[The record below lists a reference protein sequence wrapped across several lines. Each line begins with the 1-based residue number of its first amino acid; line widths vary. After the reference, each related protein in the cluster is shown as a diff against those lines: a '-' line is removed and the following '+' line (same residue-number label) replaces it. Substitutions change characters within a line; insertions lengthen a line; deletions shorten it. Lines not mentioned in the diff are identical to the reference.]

1 LQHAPTSI
9 PADPK
14 GLQLLVEYLNK
25 AYGNLPVYI
34 QETGYATKNGSL
46 HDTDRVDYMKNH
58 IRSTLTALR
67 NGANVKGYFAWCFM
81 DVFEYLTGFKSQ
93 YGLYRVDFKDQALPR
108 QARLSARWYSE
119 FLRNK
124 EIQIREEN
132 ELDDAGSH
140 AQQ

>member
-1 LQHAPTSI
+1 
-9 PADPK
+9 
-14 GLQLLVEYLNK
+14 
-25 AYGNLPVYI
+25 
-34 QETGYATKNGSL
+34 
-46 HDTDRVDYMKNH
+46 
-58 IRSTLTALR
+58 
-67 NGANVKGYFAWCFM
+67 M

>member
-1 LQHAPTSI
+1 
-9 PADPK
+9 
-14 GLQLLVEYLNK
+14 
-25 AYGNLPVYI
+25 
-34 QETGYATKNGSL
+34 
-46 HDTDRVDYMKNH
+46 M
-58 IRSTLTALR
+58 
-67 NGANVKGYFAWCFM
+67 KGYFAWCFV
-81 DVFEYLTGFKSQ
+81 DVFEYLTGFKSH
-93 YGLYRVDFKDQALPR
+93 YGLYRVDFEDQALPR